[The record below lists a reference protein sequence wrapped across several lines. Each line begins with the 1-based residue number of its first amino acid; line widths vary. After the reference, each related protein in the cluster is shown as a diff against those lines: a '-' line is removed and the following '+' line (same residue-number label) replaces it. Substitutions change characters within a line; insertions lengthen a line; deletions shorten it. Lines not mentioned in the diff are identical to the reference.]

1 MFRKSWLTCFS
12 LFLVVLASAQNTLKI
27 ESGAVFKTLGG
38 VVITLHD
45 MNLDND
51 GTLSQAPGEGKFR
64 FSGAVDNN
72 ISGTSAPLFDI
83 FEIAKTGT
91 AKISLNR
98 DINIGSSLNFTS
110 GLVDLNNNNIMLAS
124 AALLTGESEASRI
137 IGPAGGYIQIV
148 NTLNAPASVNPG
160 NLGAIISSAANMG
173 STTIRRGHVSQANVG
188 GVGNSIY
195 RYYDIEPATNT
206 SLNATLRF
214 RYFDAEMNGLN
225 ESTVVMWKSS
235 DLTTYTNQGFTSRDI
250 AGNYVEKTGLYDFSR
265 WTLAALNNALP
276 VQFILFNA
284 RCDANTNRV
293 IINWKTAQ
301 EMNASHFEVQRSESG
316 TRWTSIGTVQAAGN
330 SNTDQ
335 SYTFTDNAPLSN
347 GAVYRIAEFDIDGRV
362 QYTSIIRIEC
372 GKEDTWRV
380 WPNPVQEQLFVNI
393 GVTAGS
399 PAIIRIMDS
408 KGALVRQQRNTLLAG
423 NNQLNV
429 DMRKLPPGTY
439 HVVVEWENGQTRK
452 SVKVVK
458 Q

>member
-1 MFRKSWLTCFS
+1 MQRST
-12 LFLVVLASAQNTLKI
+12 
-27 ESGAVFKTLGG
+27 
-38 VVITLHD
+38 
-45 MNLDND
+45 
-51 GTLSQAPGEGKFR
+51 QAR
-64 FSGAVDNN
+64 
-72 ISGTSAPLFDI
+72 
-83 FEIAKTGT
+83 
-91 AKISLNR
+91 
-98 DINIGSSLNFTS
+98 
-110 GLVDLNNNNIMLAS
+110 
-124 AALLTGESEASRI
+124 
-137 IGPAGGYIQIV
+137 Q
-148 NTLNAPASVNPG
+148 
-160 NLGAIISSAANMG
+160 
-173 STTIRRGHVSQANVG
+173 
-188 GVGNSIY
+188 
-195 RYYDIEPATNT
+195 
-206 SLNATLRF
+206 
-214 RYFDAEMNGLN
+214 
-225 ESTVVMWKSS
+225 
-235 DLTTYTNQGFTSRDI
+235 
-250 AGNYVEKTGLYDFSR
+250 YVEKTGLYDFSR